1 MTKEKLIAE
10 LGKKSSLFGG
20 PKGGEFDDLDK
31 IAKELGTN
39 KTGLLNSNKI
49 KDIHVEK
56 IKVRYG
62 EEIIDAIQF
71 FYKVATNDKTYSI
84 EGSKHGGNG
93 GKEATINLETGEYIL
108 RVSGKSTTKYGNDGE
123 LFDLPACACIF
134 GKSGANLDALGMYE
148 AKEIIRLKRQELA
161 PQVRNEKDRFEQ
173 LITNAKTKAG
183 NLEKIIDLLLETQK
197 QIGENKQGN
206 DQLAQARLEGQLTAY
221 QNVLEGNLTKEELQ
235 ALLNKQIELCQLE
248 KHLASLQIN
257 EQTAQII
264 QPTYGIPEPSKNN

>member
-1 MTKEKLIAE
+1 MTL
-10 LGKKSSLFGG
+10 
-20 PKGGEFDDLDK
+20 
-31 IAKELGTN
+31 TR
-39 KTGLLNSNKI
+39 LLRNLALTKQ
-49 KDIHVEK
+49 

-93 GKEATINLETGEYIL
+93 GKEATINLET
-108 RVSGKSTTKYGNDGE
+108 GNDGE